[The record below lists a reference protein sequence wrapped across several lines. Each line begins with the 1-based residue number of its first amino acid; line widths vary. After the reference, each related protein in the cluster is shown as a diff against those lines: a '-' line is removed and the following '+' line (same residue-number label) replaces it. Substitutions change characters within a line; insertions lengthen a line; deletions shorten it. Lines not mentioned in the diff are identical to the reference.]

1 MEYEF
6 LDVKMHEKLVETYL
20 VIRLLEGDDPPYIGG
35 EVSIPLK
42 ELKEKLDGL

>member
-6 LDVKMHEKLVETYL
+6 LDVRIHEKPVETYL
-20 VIRLLEGDDPPYIGG
+20 VIRLLAGDDPPYIGS

-42 ELKEKLDGL
+42 ELKEMLDEV

>member
-6 LDVKMHEKLVETYL
+6 LDVKMHGKPIKTYL

>member
-6 LDVKMHEKLVETYL
+6 LDVKMHGKPIKTYL
-20 VIRLLEGDDPPYIGG
+20 VIRLLGGDDQPYIEN
-35 EVSIPLK
+35 EVYIPLK